1 MNPKLRIITEIFVN
15 EEIGDFRNDYDFMEK
30 KRFCRRSDTF
40 LIIYEILSD
49 FSLLEHYYDKKG
61 YTCFGLYD
69 M

>member
-49 FSLLEHYYDKKG
+49 FSL
-61 YTCFGLYD
+61 
-69 M
+69 